1 MDIDL
6 DLDQDRDQDLDQD
19 QDQDQDLDQD
29 LDLDQGP
36 TWSLTIICKFAG
48 YYFTEL
54 NTIQHTRLGSD
65 RRTVL

>member
-1 MDIDL
+1 MDLDLDL
-6 DLDQDRDQDLDQD
+6 DLDQDRDQDQD
-19 QDQDQDLDQD
+19 QDLDEDLDQD

-65 RRTVL
+65 RTVL